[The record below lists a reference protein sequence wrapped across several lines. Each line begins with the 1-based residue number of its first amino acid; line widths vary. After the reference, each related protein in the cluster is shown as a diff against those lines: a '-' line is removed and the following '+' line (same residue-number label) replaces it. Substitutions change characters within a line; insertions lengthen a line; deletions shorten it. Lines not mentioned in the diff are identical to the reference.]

1 MVHVTGFFAGIL
13 AFMFIGLSFMVV
25 KQRRFVKTSLGHGG
39 DDELHR
45 RIRAQGNFAEYV
57 PFAIILLAFGEGKGV
72 PAWIIVLLG
81 MGLIAGRVAHAY
93 SLLVAEAENPENS
106 QLRTVGMIMT
116 FAVLGLGAL
125 LAIFG

>member
-1 MVHVTGFFAGIL
+1 MPHVTGFFAGIL

-25 KQRRFVKTSLGHGG
+25 KQRRVVKTSLGHGG

-57 PFAIILLAFGEGKGV
+57 PFALILLAFGESKG
-72 PAWIIVLLG
+72 ASGWSIALLG
-81 MGLIAGRVAHAY
+81 FALIAGRVAHAY
-93 SLLVAEAENPENS
+93 SLLVAEAANPQNH
-106 QLRTVGMIMT
+106 QLRTVGMMIT
-116 FAVLGLGAL
+116 FSVLGVGAL